1 MSKLNVLKLILTAF
15 VGPFCQRENLPTKK
29 TLAVWRPPSTPVLWT
44 PAPGF
49 QWDGRSCH
57 NESRPWTVN
66 HEVSVGQK
74 RCCCMLLL
82 ENGWS
87 RFKGTAQTIFEPG
100 VQQTAYP
107 LKDYTHVY
115 ERLLCLVFLG
125 DWKRIAYLEF
135 YELVVVI
142 YYSSCMLL
150 PKWLRE
156 FNTPIQRYF
165 AM

>member
-1 MSKLNVLKLILTAF
+1 MCSS
-15 VGPFCQRENLPTKK
+15 
-29 TLAVWRPPSTPVLWT
+29 WYWPPSWVLFAKEKT
-44 PAPGF
+44 SPQKRPSLFGARRPLPFFELPRRGF

-66 HEVSVGQK
+66 HEASVGQK

-107 LKDYTHVY
+107 FKNYTHVY

-156 FNTPIQRYF
+156 FNTPIQRHF